1 MRKEK
6 QVVKELMSIGEVPL
20 LIGEAGI
27 GKTAMIKDIADELKL
42 KLVDLPVQLMN
53 PEDLLGLPVVKEGK
67 TEFTKP
73 TWFPD
78 GQAVIFLDEI
88 NRASNRIRGALLKLL
103 YEKTVAGAPLPQGT
117 LMAAAMNPATDDYN
131 VDDLDDAAFLS
142 RMIPINLGVDVNDWI
157 EYMTAKK
164 GSPAVIGF
172 IKAYP
177 EWILGGSNDPLP
189 RPNPRTWEKISNII
203 TGLSS
208 TAKDNYLAAILNTTV
223 GVKAQVAFM
232 KFAEGFKSF
241 DPHELFDPK
250 TRDNLLTLKPNMQIM
265 TLERALAMAAADPTL
280 DFVGVLSHFVDKLTK
295 EVFVAIYRKITETK
309 GYDKIRVAVVT
320 DPAIS
325 LALSKLISSI

>member
-27 GKTAMIKDIADELKL
+27 GKTAMIRDIADELKL

-53 PEDLLGLPVVKEGK
+53 PEDLLGLPVVKDGK

-78 GQAVIFLDEI
+78 GPAVIFLDEI

-142 RMIPINLGVDVNDWI
+142 RMIPINMGVDVKDWI
-157 EYMTAKK
+157 EYMTAKN
-164 GSPAVIGF
+164 GHPAVIGF

-189 RPNPRTWEKISNII
+189 RPNPRTWEKISNIMK
-203 TGLSS
+203 GLSN

-265 TLERALAMAAADPTL
+265 ALERALAMAAADPKL
-280 DFVGVLSHFVDKLTK
+280 DFVGVLSYFVDKLTK

-309 GYDKIRVAVVT
+309 EYDKIRVAVVT
-320 DPAIS
+320 DPSVS